1 MQIWF
6 GSLMDPSST
15 ASYDHNSPGTFLSHT
30 TYAFYSCCKNTG
42 FWFCALRY
50 IPHLEEMYS
59 AGSEIYIAPERSL
72 SILPP
77 ATLEHRP
84 GSSCSHSAWTVAHG
98 FRYLQ
103 ISYFCQGWNLHFFF
117 PTSLVLWSGSM
128 SCILCYIQS
137 GSSPQEQLLITTR
150 STVTLWFLKPQ
161 QVCLLP

>member
-1 MQIWF
+1 
-6 GSLMDPSST
+6 MDPSSS
-15 ASYDHNSPGTFLSHT
+15 ASYDHNSPGTFLSYT
-30 TYAFYSCCKNTG
+30 TYAFYSCCKSIG

-59 AGSEIYIAPERSL
+59 AGSEIHTASERHL

-77 ATLEHRP
+77 ETLEQCP
-84 GSSCSHSAWTVAHG
+84 GTSCSHSTWTVAYG

-103 ISYFCQGWNLHFFF
+103 ISYFCQRWSLHFFF
-117 PTSLVLWSGSM
+117 PSSLALWGGSRDEKGRM

-137 GSSPQEQLLITTR
+137 GSSPQEQLFITTR